1 MIDWLGATIRC
12 FEVALPMNSRSRS
25 RWWVVGGG
33 NASDTSDYLRID
45 SGGDMRRLGLIVA
58 LSLFGVT
65 EGQAQVVALGP
76 SSTRGYLLPLTDAW
90 AAKLE
95 ALLRQ
100 HGANLSV
107 ANEGIN
113 GDTSDGMLSRLDL
126 LSRTERASSF
136 SRVVAMTTKT
146 RIMLWPIATATS
158 RRSSAGSAR
167 AELPSFSSASVSTG
181 RENPTLR
188 EGRERHGAGGLTKA
202 SLRATLRIRQ
212 PVATRLRKVM
222 TRSPRACFPAC

>member
-58 LSLFGVT
+58 LSLFAVT

-113 GDTSDGMLSRLDL
+113 GDTSDGMLSRLD
-126 LSRTERASSF
+126 SAVPNGT
-136 SRVVAMTTKT
+136 RVVVFTCCGNDNKDAN
-146 RIMLWPIATATS
+146 ILWPIATATS

-167 AELPSFSSASVSTG
+167 AESPSFSSASVSTG

-202 SLRATLRIRQ
+202 SLRATLRF
-212 PVATRLRKVM
+212 AS
-222 TRSPRACFPAC
+222 RSPPDSERS